1 MEYDVAAIIRG
12 YAQGYFL
19 MADEHDHLGWYG
31 SNQRTLIPLDE
42 RFHYPKSLQRV
53 LNQER
58 FRVAINGDFSAVVAG
73 CANRTQTWIS
83 AELKKIYWLLYQSGY
98 AYSFEAWQGDK
109 LAGGIL
115 GIVIGGAFI
124 GESMFYQI
132 PDGSKVA
139 MVKLVERLRQRQ
151 FVLFD
156 GQMMNPHLERFG
168 AHVVSEQEYSMLL
181 NQALQSPCELV

>member
-19 MADEHDHLGWYG
+19 MADEHDYLGWYG
-31 SNQRTLIPLDE
+31 SNEHTLIPLDE
-42 RFHYPKSLQRV
+42 RFRYTKSLQRV

-73 CANRTQTWIS
+73 CTNRTQTWIS

-109 LAGGIL
+109 LAGE
-115 GIVIGGAFI
+115 F
-124 GESMFYQI
+124 
-132 PDGSKVA
+132 
-139 MVKLVERLRQRQ
+139 
-151 FVLFD
+151 
-156 GQMMNPHLERFG
+156 
-168 AHVVSEQEYSMLL
+168 
-181 NQALQSPCELV
+181 